1 LQPERPARQSKI
13 AVEDEEV
20 RMSTH
25 PVKRA
30 QRALREVDSNAVE
43 VMPPANPFFTF
54 RYSHTEISAVGGK
67 ARVKSRQTCLEDGK
81 LTTETFEGDIDRTAY
96 DRMVGDAQRH
106 FLDQTALFLKSFWLL
121 PFSRNPPSD
130 RD

>member
-1 LQPERPARQSKI
+1 
-13 AVEDEEV
+13 
-20 RMSTH
+20 MSTH

-30 QRALREVDSNAVE
+30 PRALREIDSNEVE

-54 RYSHTEISAVGGK
+54 RYSFTEISAVGGT
-67 ARVKSRQTCLEDGK
+67 AHVKSRQARLEDGK
-81 LTTETFEGDIDRTAY
+81 LTTETFESDVDRTAY

-106 FLDQTALFLKSFWLL
+106 FLDQTALLLKSFWLL
-121 PFSRNPPSD
+121 PFSRNPRSD

>member
-1 LQPERPARQSKI
+1 
-13 AVEDEEV
+13 
-20 RMSTH
+20 MSTH

-30 QRALREVDSNAVE
+30 QRALREIDTNAVE

-54 RYSHTEISAVGGK
+54 RYSLTEISAVGGK
-67 ARVKSRQTCLEDGK
+67 AHVKSRQARLEDGK
-81 LTTETFEGDIDRTAY
+81 LTTETFEGDVDRTAY

-121 PFSRNPPSD
+121 PFSRNPRSD

>member
-1 LQPERPARQSKI
+1 
-13 AVEDEEV
+13 
-20 RMSTH
+20 MSAH
-25 PVKRA
+25 LVKRA
-30 QRALREVDSNAVE
+30 QRALREIDTNAVA

-54 RYSHTEISAVGGK
+54 RYSRTEVSAVGGK
-67 ARVKSRQTCLEDGK
+67 AHIKSRQTCLEDGK

-96 DRMVGDAQRH
+96 DSMVGDAQRH
-106 FLDQTALFLKSFWLL
+106 FLDQTALFLKSLWLL